1 MFKKTSSFFF
11 ALTILMIVISCK
23 DDVLPKPA
31 SQLRLDYPV
40 ANYAK
45 FSNHC
50 PFEFEMNGDA
60 IIKEDKFCEFSI
72 HYPKMKATIYL
83 TYKTVNKDPIGFVGA
98 ASQILSIVRSDG
110 FAQYVLMYIRRINA
124 CWGELIIYNIVF
136 GEIYSEVY
144 RAFKGLIQL
153 HFHFQTHFH
162 GVKID
167 IATHADVGWRATRKL
182 TAHIIA
188 PFLIRN
194 DDATFIGKLF
204 AVYAASWIAL
214 RATE

>member
-83 TYKTVNKDPIGFVGA
+83 TYKTVNKDIESLLRDAQTLTYKHVIKADDIVEQPYLNPQQKVYGMFYQVDGNAATNSQFYVTDSVRHFITGSVYFYAKPNFDSIMPA
-98 ASQILSIVRSDG
+98 ASYIKNDMQR
-110 FAQYVLMYIRRINA
+110 LMETLK
-124 CWGELIIYNIVF
+124 W
-136 GEIYSEVY
+136 
-144 RAFKGLIQL
+144 K
-153 HFHFQTHFH
+153 
-162 GVKID
+162 
-167 IATHADVGWRATRKL
+167 
-182 TAHIIA
+182 
-188 PFLIRN
+188 
-194 DDATFIGKLF
+194 
-204 AVYAASWIAL
+204 
-214 RATE
+214 